1 VLTPS
6 SRPDHRKSYDR
17 PIEARL
23 PDEARFFRSWLENPM
38 IAGAVSPS
46 GRYLARMM
54 ANYVDPHGS
63 GPIIELGPGTGAI
76 TDALLKRGVAPGRLI
91 LVEFDRGFCK
101 LLERRFPGVRV
112 VQGDAYHLSKTLGSQ
127 LESPAEAIVSSL
139 PLLMKPE
146 AQRLVLL
153 ADGFRCLQPEGCFI
167 QFTYGPASPMPRDH
181 AALQAFHV
189 EASRPV
195 WLNIPPARVWV
206 YRRNESGV
214 ASHDG
219 GKRLNPASDFFDMIR
234 AGTEKMQIGLQK
246 EIDGAR
252 ARLRLKPTSAQ
263 PLRKGGGRDHKGRPV
278 RHAGEHS
285 KTHRS

>member
-1 VLTPS
+1 
-6 SRPDHRKSYDR
+6 
-17 PIEARL
+17 
-23 PDEARFFRSWLENPM
+23 M

-54 ANYVDPHGS
+54 ANYVDPQGS

-76 TDALLKRGVAPGRLI
+76 TDALLKRGVDPKRLI

-101 LLERRFPGVRV
+101 LLERRFPGVRI
-112 VQGDAYHLSKTLGSQ
+112 VQGDAYHLSQTLGSH
-127 LESPAEAIVSSL
+127 LEGPADAIVSSL

-146 AQRLVLL
+146 SQRLVLL

-206 YRRNESGV
+206 YRRNETGV
-214 ASHDG
+214 VSHDG
-219 GKRLNPASDFFDMIR
+219 GRRQNPAMEFFDKLRI
-234 AGTEKMQIGLQK
+234 GTEKMQLGLQK

-252 ARLRLKPTSAQ
+252 ARLRLKPKPSQPGRKSA
-263 PLRKGGGRDHKGRPV
+263 PRDLKGRPA
-278 RHAGEHS
+278 RHIGDHN

>member
-1 VLTPS
+1 LLTPS
-6 SRPDHRKSYDR
+6 SRPDHRKSYDK

-54 ANYVDPHGS
+54 AHYVDPHGS

-76 TDALLKRGVAPGRLI
+76 TDALLKRGVAPRRLI

-112 VQGDAYHLSKTLGSQ
+112 VQGDAYRLGETLGSH
-127 LESPAEAIVSSL
+127 LESPADAIVSSL

-146 AQRLVLL
+146 SQRLVLL

-181 AALQAFHV
+181 SALQAFHV

-214 ASHDG
+214 ASHG
-219 GKRLNPASDFFDMIR
+219 GGQRQNPASDFFDMLKV
-234 AGTEKMQIGLQK
+234 GTEKMQMGLQK

-252 ARLRLKPTSAQ
+252 ARLRLKPKPAQ
-263 PLRKGGGRDHKGRPV
+263 PGRKSGARDLKGRPA
-278 RHAGEHS
+278 RHASDHN